1 MSVSLYEMN
10 LPQYEA
16 KVSKKVGLVNLNA
29 YRIEKEWADLKKET
43 EDFIAEQAKH
53 KEHLDKWFTNF
64 AELLDLRNEKYEPMG
79 YYQAM
84 DRRYFLTSTTVVTST
99 AVLVPSLI
107 YAAEAASEAMVRQSQ
122 ELIEYTSE
130 TVNKL
135 NDYALGAILPSLVP
149 LMLYAYTQELMYIIL
164 FLFLLI
170 SSGIILL

>member
-79 YYQAM
+79 YY
-84 DRRYFLTSTTVVTST
+84 
-99 AVLVPSLI
+99 
-107 YAAEAASEAMVRQSQ
+107 
-122 ELIEYTSE
+122 
-130 TVNKL
+130 
-135 NDYALGAILPSLVP
+135 
-149 LMLYAYTQELMYIIL
+149 
-164 FLFLLI
+164 
-170 SSGIILL
+170 